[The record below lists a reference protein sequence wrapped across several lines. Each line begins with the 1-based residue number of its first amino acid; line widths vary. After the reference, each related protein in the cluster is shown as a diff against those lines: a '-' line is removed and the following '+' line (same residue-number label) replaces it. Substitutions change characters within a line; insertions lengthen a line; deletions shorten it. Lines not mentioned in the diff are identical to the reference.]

1 MMKYRYSVLS
11 YQPTLEKA
19 ERETFAV
26 MVEGKLRRGGVVFFI
41 GRTLDEVPSAV
52 SDVSKALAKEMPHVL
67 ANMVADAVQGKAA
80 DQGVVDWI
88 ADNMRWNFQASRP
101 VALEDVDPV
110 YAVAFKL
117 FARHV
122 AGADEL
128 VEYMERAA
136 ERSIR
141 PPDTTQRVGQIE
153 VSAVPVPA

>member
-1 MMKYRYSVLS
+1 MKYRYSVLS
-11 YQPTLEKA
+11 YQPTLERA

-26 MVEGKLRRGGVVFFI
+26 MVEGKLRSGGVIFTI
-41 GRTLDEVPSAV
+41 GRTLDEVPSGV
-52 SDVSKALAKEMPHVL
+52 SDISKALAREIPHVI
-67 ANMVADAVQGKAA
+67 ANLVLDSAQAKGA

-101 VALEDVDPV
+101 VTVDDADPV

-117 FARHV
+117 FAQHV
-122 AGADEL
+122 AGADQL

-141 PPDTTQRVGQIE
+141 PRDTTQRVGQIE